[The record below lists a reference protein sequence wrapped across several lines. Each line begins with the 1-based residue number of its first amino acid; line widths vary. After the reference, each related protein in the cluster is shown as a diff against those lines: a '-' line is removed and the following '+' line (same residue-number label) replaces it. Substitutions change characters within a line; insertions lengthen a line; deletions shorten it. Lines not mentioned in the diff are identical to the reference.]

1 MTAPVAA
8 PLEIFVPYWGD
19 PDLLRTTV
27 DSVRGQRD
35 PRWTLTV
42 VDDCYPDPS
51 VAELFASESDQR
63 IRYRRNEEN
72 LGIAGNF
79 QRCLDLAS
87 GEAVVFL
94 GCDDVMLPDYVAR
107 AHALLAAFPDA
118 DVFQP
123 GVQVIDSAGRQVVP
137 LGDRVKAWLRPR
149 TRGPLVLSGEE
160 LAASLLRGNWLYWP
174 SLVFRTKKVQRHA
187 FRQDLP
193 IILDLALVLDMVA
206 DGSALVLDPAVTFAY
221 RRHATSL
228 SGTTL
233 SDGSRFAQDRR
244 YFADAAAQMRGT
256 GWTQRGARGSTQV
269 DVAAARAHPPAGCR
283 ACPRRPQRAAGP
295 PPRDLTLSAA
305 DELSG
310 VPVGRQDE
318 LGDERVAAGVQRV
331 GQRDDRRRVPH
342 AVLAQ
347 EGHLQDG
354 WDLVAVQA
362 HGLQV
367 VVGVQ
372 VHHLEVG
379 EQLRQHRL
387 HLVEAAAEEDP
398 VHVVQLEHDHAE
410 PQQRRAVH
418 RFEDGHSA
426 PSMSI
431 CSSRSPASGAGPF
444 LLIQLSIVVQP
455 GASSVPTNVGS
466 KSRRGCCEGD
476 PSTDASAMKEGT
488 PRSASPS

>member
-1 MTAPVAA
+1 MTTEVAA

-27 DSVRGQRD
+27 DSVRAQRD

-107 AHALLAAFPDA
+107 AHELLAAFPDA
-118 DVFQP
+118 DIFQP
-123 GVQVIDSAGRQVVP
+123 GVRVIDSAGRQVAP

-149 TRGPLVLSGEE
+149 TSGPRVLSGEE

-174 SLVFRTKKVQRHA
+174 SLMFRTKKVQRHA

-206 DGSALVLDPAVTFAY
+206 DGSALVLDPDVTFAY

-244 YFADAAAQMRGT
+244 YFADAAAQMRGA
-256 GWTQRGARGSTQV
+256 GWRSAEREAR
-269 DVAAARAHPPAGCR
+269 
-283 ACPRRPQRAAGP
+283 RRWTSRLHA
-295 PPRDLTLSAA
+295 LTLLPAA
-305 DELSG
+305 LHSREDRAG
-310 VPVGRQDE
+310 AVRQV
-318 LGDERVAAGVQRV
+318 LR
-331 GQRDDRRRVPH
+331 H
-342 AVLAQ
+342 AV
-347 EGHLQDG
+347 G
-354 WDLVAVQA
+354 
-362 HGLQV
+362 
-367 VVGVQ
+367 
-372 VHHLEVG
+372 
-379 EQLRQHRL
+379 
-387 HLVEAAAEEDP
+387 
-398 VHVVQLEHDHAE
+398 
-410 PQQRRAVH
+410 
-418 RFEDGHSA
+418 
-426 PSMSI
+426 
-431 CSSRSPASGAGPF
+431 
-444 LLIQLSIVVQP
+444 
-455 GASSVPTNVGS
+455 
-466 KSRRGCCEGD
+466 
-476 PSTDASAMKEGT
+476 
-488 PRSASPS
+488 

>member
-1 MTAPVAA
+1 MTARVAA

-27 DSVRGQRD
+27 DSVRAQRD

-51 VAELFASESDQR
+51 VASDFARESDQR

-72 LGIAGNF
+72 LGIAANF

-107 AHALLAAFPDA
+107 AHELLAAFPDA
-118 DVFQP
+118 DIFQP

-149 TRGPLVLSGEE
+149 TRGRPLVLSGEK

-174 SLVFRTKKVQRHA
+174 SLMFRTKKVQRHA

-206 DGSALVLDPAVTFAY
+206 DGSSLVLDPDVTFAY

-228 SGTTL
+228 SGTAL

-256 GWTQRGARGSTQV
+256 GWHRAEREAR
-269 DVAAARAHPPAGCR
+269 
-283 ACPRRPQRAAGP
+283 RRWTSRLHA
-295 PPRDLTLSAA
+295 LTLFPAA
-305 DELSG
+305 VRSRE
-310 VPVGRQDE
+310 GR
-318 LGDERVAAGVQRV
+318 AGAVRQVLR
-331 GQRDDRRRVPH
+331 H
-342 AVLAQ
+342 AV
-347 EGHLQDG
+347 G
-354 WDLVAVQA
+354 
-362 HGLQV
+362 
-367 VVGVQ
+367 
-372 VHHLEVG
+372 
-379 EQLRQHRL
+379 
-387 HLVEAAAEEDP
+387 
-398 VHVVQLEHDHAE
+398 
-410 PQQRRAVH
+410 
-418 RFEDGHSA
+418 
-426 PSMSI
+426 
-431 CSSRSPASGAGPF
+431 
-444 LLIQLSIVVQP
+444 
-455 GASSVPTNVGS
+455 
-466 KSRRGCCEGD
+466 
-476 PSTDASAMKEGT
+476 
-488 PRSASPS
+488 